1 MFKSKRPQ
9 IKTCGIASSSYPC
22 SLNLVRTTTSSYL
35 VFQWQ
40 PDAKSVNTNT
50 FLIICSAC
58 KFSFTATSRI
68 ISQASGKLTATL
80 TANLKFWHVC
90 IINLRLDLRSLPC
103 SSSSS

>member
-22 SLNLVRTTTSSYL
+22 SLNLVRTSSYL

-50 FLIICSAC
+50 FFIICSAC

-68 ISQASGKLTATL
+68 ISQASGKLTAK
-80 TANLKFWHVC
+80 LKFWHVC

-103 SSSSS
+103 IECSSSS